1 MNGAMGGDEDEPA
14 TGAGP
19 TGDDAVS
26 ETGGQAGGQAEGD
39 APGGHTDA
47 VSGRAADEPSG
58 REPESVG
65 EPGPHPE
72 PADTAEARG
81 ATGRSRRRA
90 AGRGRPG
97 PRRIDLDVVTRIVGY
112 RYATALLVLLA
123 LLALYGVAAFSRPSG
138 TARAQGGTAP
148 VTSVVLG
155 CPAPLGTR
163 LSALSVAGPGSTGRV
178 DLAPTEGGQPV
189 EVGTVA
195 GAAWSTELRRATGS
209 SARDEDRDGSSGSY
223 AVRAN
228 GALAGGLEVEQTST
242 VRKGDD
248 RGLAGVRCTEPGT
261 DMWFLGPGPV
271 DAKEIEVHLT
281 NVDDQPAAVDT
292 LAMSGEGPLDTTDGR
307 GTSVPPHSDLS
318 VRVGETPE
326 GLGDIVET
334 ARVLALN
341 VRVTTGRV
349 AAAVRIRAG
358 DRKGV
363 DWLPAAAPPATDVV
377 VPGIPGG
384 SGRRQLLVAVPG
396 EADARVGMRVMT
408 PDGGFAPEGR
418 GTLDAPA
425 QTVTPVDLERALSGK
440 PAGMRLTSDRPIV
453 VGFIVQQ
460 GADVAYGSA
469 TVPLNTVPLNSGPL
483 NSGPLN
489 SGPLNPGP
497 PNRGPLGTGGA
508 VSGNRDDTVVLLTA
522 PAGAA
527 TVRVRAVGAQ
537 GAAGPPQDIKIA
549 AERTVQV
556 PVPVPP
562 GGQDWF
568 GVLITPLPGSGPVH
582 AARVLATGK
591 GSDKLLTILPVGPSL
606 VSVAHPPVGDSLT
619 SVIP

>member
-1 MNGAMGGDEDEPA
+1 MNGGMAGDENEPA
-14 TGAGP
+14 PGAGP
-19 TGDDAVS
+19 NGEAPAGETPGQTVGETTGHLADP
-26 ETGGQAGGQAEGD
+26 
-39 APGGHTDA
+39 APDRT
-47 VSGRAADEPSG
+47 VDEPSEQAVAPG
-58 REPESVG
+58 ADENTADGG
-65 EPGPHPE
+65 EAGG
-72 PADTAEARG
+72 D
-81 ATGRSRRRA
+81 TGRSRRA
-90 AGRGRPG
+90 AGRARPG
-97 PRRIDLDVVTRIVGY
+97 GRRIDLDVVMRVVGY

-148 VTSVVLG
+148 VTSAVLG
-155 CPAPLGTR
+155 CPAPAGAR
-163 LSALSVAGPGSTGRV
+163 ISALSVALPGSTGRV
-178 DLAPTEGGQPV
+178 DLAPTKGGAAIN
-189 EVGTVA
+189 VGPVA
-195 GAAWSTELRRATGS
+195 GAAWSKEFRRASGSASGDGDGNGTTGS
-209 SARDEDRDGSSGSY
+209 HT
-223 AVRAN
+223 VRAD
-228 GALAGGLEVEQTST
+228 GALAGGLEVEQTSA
-242 VRKGDD
+242 VGKGDD

-271 DAKEIEVHLT
+271 DAEEIEVHLT

-318 VRVGETPE
+318 VRIGKTPE

-349 AAAVRIRAG
+349 AAAVRIRVG

-408 PDGGFAPEGR
+408 PDGSFAPEGR

-440 PAGMRLTSDRPIV
+440 PAAIRLTSDRPIA
-453 VGFIVQQ
+453 VGFTVRQ

-469 TVPLNTVPLNSGPL
+469 TPPLGPGPL
-483 NSGPLN
+483 ASG
-489 SGPLNPGP
+489 GV
-497 PNRGPLGTGGA
+497 

-522 PAGAA
+522 PTGAA
-527 TVRVRAVGAQ
+527 SVRVSAVGAQ
-537 GAAGPPQDIKIA
+537 GAAGSPQEVKIA

-562 GGQDWF
+562 GGQDGF
-568 GVLITPLPGSGPVH
+568 GVLITPLPGSGPVY
-582 AARVLATGK
+582 AARVLSTGK
-591 GSDKLLTILPVGPSL
+591 GSDKLLTILPVGPAL
-606 VSVAHPPVGDSLT
+606 VSVARPPVGDSLT
-619 SVIP
+619 SLIP